1 MVSGNHPLGPPAD
14 IDAVESLITRLV
26 VTPDEHAENA
36 VRRATEAGLPPI
48 EVAPNHGKLL
58 HLLVSM
64 SGARRVLEIGTLAGY
79 STIWMASALPPGGTL
94 VTIDNEPR
102 HARIAAENLRHAG
115 LQDSVELRVGEATEI
130 LEGLAAPEGGAAP
143 FDFVFIDADKENIPA
158 YLRLALSLCGDG
170 AVVVLDNAVWHGAI
184 LDAADPAARGIR
196 AGLELLGSE
205 TRFDAT
211 AIQTVGTKGWDGFAI
226 ARVRPA
232 STGHAGE
239 PGNAS
244 VAG

>member
-1 MVSGNHPLGPPAD
+1 MVSANHPLGLPAD
-14 IDAVESLITRLV
+14 VDAVEHLITELV
-26 VTPDEHAENA
+26 VTPDERAEHAA
-36 VRRATEAGLPPI
+36 RRAMDAGLPPI

-58 HLLVSM
+58 HLLVAM

-79 STIWMASALPPGGTL
+79 STIWMASALPPGGKL

-102 HARIAAENLRHAG
+102 HARIAAENIAEAG
-115 LQDSVELRVGEATEI
+115 LSDAVDLRIGDATTI
-130 LEGLAAPEGGAAP
+130 LEELARSAPTADS
-143 FDFVFIDADKENIPA
+143 FDFVFIDADKENIPE

-184 LDAADPAARGIR
+184 VDAADHAAQGIR

-205 TRFDAT
+205 PRFDAT
-211 AIQTVGTKGWDGFAI
+211 VIQTVGTKGWDGFAI
-226 ARVRPA
+226 ARVRSA
-232 STGHAGE
+232 RRQGE
-239 PGNAS
+239 PGNGS

>member
-1 MVSGNHPLGPPAD
+1 MVSANHPLGQPAD

-26 VTPDEHAENA
+26 VTPDEHAERA
-36 VRRATEAGLPPI
+36 ARRAIDAGLPPI

-58 HLLVSM
+58 HLLVAI

-79 STIWMASALPPGGTL
+79 STIWMGSALPPDGTL

-102 HARIAAENLRHAG
+102 HARIAAANISEAG
-115 LQDSVELRVGEATEI
+115 LTDAVELRVGEATTI
-130 LEGLAAPEGGAAP
+130 LAELAGPASTSAP
-143 FDFVFIDADKENIPA
+143 FDFVFIDADKESIPE
-158 YLRLALSLCGDG
+158 YLRLALLLCADG

-184 LDAADPAARGIR
+184 IDAADPAARGIR
-196 AGLELLGSE
+196 AGLELLGSDNK
-205 TRFDAT
+205 FDAT
-211 AIQTVGTKGWDGFAI
+211 VIQTVGTKGWDGFAI
-226 ARVRPA
+226 ARVRP
-232 STGHAGE
+232 GNQGE